1 MINKNLN
8 KNLIKQYKT
17 AAEKTLKEKIKIDFD
32 IGMKYMKS
40 DDLKTWCK
48 NNLEEGIKC

>member
-1 MINKNLN
+1 MYKLIVNCHMIGS
-8 KNLIKQYKT
+8 
-17 AAEKTLKEKIKIDFD
+17 EKTLKEKIKIDFD

-40 DDLKTWCK
+40 DDFKTWCK